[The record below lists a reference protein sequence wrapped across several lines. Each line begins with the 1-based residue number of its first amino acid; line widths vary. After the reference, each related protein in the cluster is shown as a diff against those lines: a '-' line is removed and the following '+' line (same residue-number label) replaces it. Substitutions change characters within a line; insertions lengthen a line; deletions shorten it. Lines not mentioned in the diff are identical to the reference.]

1 MNNKVIILI
10 FSIIMFVAYA
20 DLVDCFK
27 YFEKI
32 MSEMILLDSEI
43 KTEIDMGAKKSLKTQ
58 K

>member
-1 MNNKVIILI
+1 
-10 FSIIMFVAYA
+10 MFVAYA